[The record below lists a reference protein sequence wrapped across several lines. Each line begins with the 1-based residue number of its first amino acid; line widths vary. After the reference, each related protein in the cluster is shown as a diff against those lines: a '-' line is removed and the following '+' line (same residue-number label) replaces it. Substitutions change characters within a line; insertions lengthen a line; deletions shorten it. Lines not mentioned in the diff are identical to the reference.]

1 MIRWWFVC
9 LFGISCEMNVST
21 STSGIK
27 RRTVKTLNEEEENAA
42 TLHLGPEFD
51 IKQYTHD
58 GEAMDL
64 IALNL
69 SEARIVIRTA
79 LKERKK
85 LMTPNGEF
93 RENVTLNPDDDEDKK
108 DDVDED
114 DNDDDNNEIAKAA
127 IAVGANEVLKKTLDY
142 LSVFARFRDSETCA
156 AVEQVL
162 KTPENSNLHP
172 FELAQLGS
180 LACDDTDE
188 AKTLIPSLGNKKTD
202 DELQN
207 ILNQLSRLETPY

>member
-1 MIRWWFVC
+1 
-9 LFGISCEMNVST
+9 MNVST

-85 LMTPNGEF
+85 LMTPN
-93 RENVTLNPDDDEDKK
+93 
-108 DDVDED
+108 
-114 DNDDDNNEIAKAA
+114 
-127 IAVGANEVLKKTLDY
+127 VGANEVLKKTLDY

>member
-1 MIRWWFVC
+1 
-9 LFGISCEMNVST
+9 MNVST

-27 RRTVKTLNEEEENAA
+27 RRSVKSLSEEEENAA
-42 TLHLGPEFD
+42 SLHLGSEFD
-51 IKQYTHD
+51 IKQFTHD
-58 GEAMDL
+58 GEPMEL

-93 RENVTLNPDDDEDKK
+93 RENVDLGEDDDDKKDDDDDEDG
-108 DDVDED
+108 
-114 DNDDDNNEIAKAA
+114 DDDNNEIAKAA

-188 AKTLIPSLGNKKTD
+188 AKTLIPSLGNKKSD

>member
-1 MIRWWFVC
+1 
-9 LFGISCEMNVST
+9 MNVST

-27 RRTVKTLNEEEENAA
+27 RRSVKSLNEEEENAA
-42 TLHLGPEFD
+42 TLHLGSEFG
-51 IKQYTHD
+51 IKQLTHD
-58 GEAMDL
+58 GETQDL

-69 SEARIVIRTA
+69 SEARIIIRSA

-93 RENVTLNPDDDEDKK
+93 KENAASLDAMDDEDI
-108 DDVDED
+108 ED
-114 DNDDDNNEIAKAA
+114 DDGNDDDNNEIAKAA

-142 LSVFARFRDSETCA
+142 LSVFSRFRDSQTCS
-156 AVEQVL
+156 AVEQLL
-162 KTPENSNLHP
+162 KSPENSNLHP

-188 AKTLIPSLGNKKTD
+188 AKTLIPSLNNKKSD
-202 DELQN
+202 EELQN